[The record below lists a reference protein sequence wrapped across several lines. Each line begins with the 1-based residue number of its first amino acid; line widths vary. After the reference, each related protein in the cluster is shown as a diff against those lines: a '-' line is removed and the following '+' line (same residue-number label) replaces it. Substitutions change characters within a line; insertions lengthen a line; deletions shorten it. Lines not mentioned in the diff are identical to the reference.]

1 MSALGEE
8 YTSELRSFMA
18 SQTRMSRVVAYDPI
32 YTDMAGDVLA
42 GLVLSQIC
50 FWHRANTETG
60 KTKLRVAKDGR
71 LWAAISVKEMQGY
84 THMTPSQITRCYNL
98 LAKKNLIL
106 KKVWRFAGTP
116 TTHISLNWPVF
127 KAEMA
132 RCEQELVQ
140 DVPVEDIAIDD
151 AELPAVEPKIIL
163 SSSADGFA
171 PERKSDLSPSSN
183 HYIDSTKTTTKKE
196 ESLSTETSPPAQR
209 VQSAE
214 QQQHLAVRRCV
225 LDHFEKITHLKQ
237 PQKGSGVST
246 KGIARLWWNPIREIC
261 ALGEWDENIARK
273 LVTQAVEKLEGLT
286 VSDPNSILKTCRA
299 LAARGVKP
307 QSSQGVRMSQW

>member
-1 MSALGEE
+1 MNNIVRVSKNKNTPYVMLDKRLTENSNLSYAARGMMAYLLSKPDGWQVRMTDLENSGTEGHQRIRSIFKELEE
-8 YTSELRSFMA
+8 ARHLYRER
-18 SQTRMSRVVAYDPI
+18 TRTPDGKYEWVTTI
-32 YTDMAGDVLA
+32 YEIPVLA
-42 GLVLSQIC
+42 DHDTADHGSVP
-50 FWHRANTETG
+50 T
-60 KTKLRVAKDGR
+60 DGNEGD
-71 LWAAISVKEMQGY
+71 I
-84 THMTPSQITRCYNL
+84 
-98 LAKKNLIL
+98 
-106 KKVWRFAGTP
+106 
-116 TTHISLNWPVF
+116 VF
-127 KAEMA
+127 T
-132 RCEQELVQ
+132 Q
-140 DVPVEDIAIDD
+140 
-151 AELPAVEPKIIL
+151 
-163 SSSADGFA
+163 
-171 PERKSDLSPSSN
+171 
-183 HYIDSTKTTTKKE
+183 
-196 ESLSTETSPPAQR
+196 SLSTHNDTNVSAAPPAQPTKR

-273 LVTQAVEKLEGLT
+273 LVTQAVERLEGLT

>member
-1 MSALGEE
+1 MSTLGEQ
-8 YTSELRSFMA
+8 YTGELRSFMA
-18 SQTRMSRVVAYDPI
+18 SQTRMSRIVAYDPI

-50 FWHRANTETG
+50 FWHRASKETG

-183 HYIDSTKTTTKKE
+183 HYIDSTKTTTKRRRPVDA
-196 ESLSTETSPPAQR
+196 SPSVR
-209 VQSAE
+209 D
-214 QQQHLAVRRCV
+214 QQNAVRKAV
-225 LDHFEKITHLKQ
+225 SEHFQQLTNLK
-237 PQKGSGVST
+237 PTGNAKSLG
-246 KGIARLWWNPIREIC
+246 RLWWSPIREIC
-261 ALGEWDENIARK
+261 ELTEWNEQRACAIVSDVVKSLA
-273 LVTQAVEKLEGLT
+273 GLT
-286 VSDPNSILKTCRA
+286 ISDPNSILKTARA
-299 LAARGVKP
+299 TVAQQGNSHKPTLQKVKVIEN
-307 QSSQGVRMSQW
+307 GKVVEMEMMV